1 MKRNP
6 VFREGIQIY
15 IIEGHGFVV
24 YLSVLLILAPIEFLT
39 LFLPSLDP
47 QIWMGPA
54 NLFKVSSV
62 AALILIVYF
71 GLRVANQ
78 EFVPWR
84 FLSLKRWLH
93 QERLTASEVAQGQIS
108 LLCLQALIFVL
119 LSSPLL
125 IWAGAIARTAASSIL
140 FTLLLLFFY
149 PLTYG
154 LWGLVAVA
162 LWEHRMENRQVFIRC
177 LFVSLVLLSALLYLP
192 LNPVA
197 FLLYYLERRE
207 MVPLVLG
214 GWRWP
219 APATH
224 FLFHFFL
231 LGSGL
236 LVYWRT
242 LNRREVYL

>member
-1 MKRNP
+1 MTKNP

-15 IIEGHGFVV
+15 LIEGHGFVV
-24 YLSVLLILAPIEFLT
+24 YFSVLLILAPIEFFT

-54 NLFKVSSV
+54 SLFKVSSV
-62 AALILIVYF
+62 AALMLIVYF

-84 FLSLKRWLH
+84 FLSLKRWIH
-93 QERLTASEVAQGQIS
+93 QEKVSASEVARGQIF
-108 LLCLQALIFVL
+108 LLCLQAVIFVL

-140 FTLLLLFFY
+140 FTLSLLFFY
-149 PLTYG
+149 SLTYG
-154 LWGLVAVA
+154 LWGLVAAAV
-162 LWEHRMENRQVFIRC
+162 WEHRMENRQVFVRC
-177 LFVSLVLLSALLYLP
+177 LFVSLVLLSALLYFP

-197 FLLYYLERRE
+197 FLLYYLERKE
-207 MVPLVLG
+207 MAPLVLG
-214 GWRWP
+214 GWKWP

-231 LGSGL
+231 LTSGL
-236 LVYWRT
+236 LVHRWT
-242 LNRREVYL
+242 LNKRELYL